1 MTTHSMDAPTV
12 TSAPS
17 EASTPLAADRLEAL
31 RCRDD
36 ILQAMFGMRGEGFG
50 EAADA
55 QGLSRLISADPSLVT
70 EQLDALV
77 SDGHLVTGGGRYRL
91 SPSGQHEGG
100 RRFADE
106 FAGLQLTAHGEC
118 PPDCPH
124 CEGFARDGCTHCAT
138 TRASDGVGS
147 W

>member
-1 MTTHSMDAPTV
+1 MDATH
-12 TSAPS
+12 
-17 EASTPLAADRLEAL
+17 ASTAAQAEEGLAAL

-36 ILQAMFGMRGEGFG
+36 ILQAMFWMRGEGFG
-50 EAADA
+50 EATDA
-55 QGLSRLISADPSLVT
+55 RGLSRLISAEEGIVAA
-70 EQLDALV
+70 QLEVLAA
-77 SDGHLVTGGGRYRL
+77 DGHLERDGDCYRL
-91 SPSGQHEGG
+91 SLSGRHEGG

-124 CEGFARDGCTHCAT
+124 CEGIARDGCSHCAA
-138 TRASDGVGS
+138 TRTPEGSGS

>member
-1 MTTHSMDAPTV
+1 VTIQPIDAPSTGHV
-12 TSAPS
+12 PS
-17 EASTPLAADRLEAL
+17 GDPLTAL

-36 ILQAMFGMRGEGFG
+36 ILQAMFWMRGEGFG
-50 EAADA
+50 EDTDAAA
-55 QGLSRLISADPSLVT
+55 LSRLISADVALIADQLAVLVT
-70 EQLDALV
+70 
-77 SDGHLVTGGGRYRL
+77 DGHLEPVGERYRL
-91 SPSGQHEGG
+91 SATGQQEGG

-124 CEGFARDGCTHCAT
+124 CEGIARDGCTHCAT
-138 TRASDGVGS
+138 TRVPEGLGS

>member
-1 MTTHSMDAPTV
+1 VTTQPLDVPFAAPLP
-12 TSAPS
+12 ARD
-17 EASTPLAADRLEAL
+17 PLAVL

-36 ILQAMFGMRGEGFG
+36 ILQAMFWMRGEGFG
-50 EAADA
+50 EETDAAA
-55 QGLSRLISADPSLVT
+55 LSRLISADVDLITDQLAALVT
-70 EQLDALV
+70 
-77 SDGHLVTGGGRYRL
+77 DGHLEPVGESYRL
-91 SPSGQHEGG
+91 SVTGQQEGG

-124 CEGFARDGCTHCAT
+124 CEGIARDGCTHCAT
-138 TRASDGVGS
+138 TRIPEGLGS

>member
-1 MTTHSMDAPTV
+1 MD
-12 TSAPS
+12 
-17 EASTPLAADRLEAL
+17 TPQALVAAQAGDGLAAL

-36 ILQAMFGMRGEGFG
+36 ILQAMFWMRGEGFG
-50 EAADA
+50 ETTDA
-55 QGLSRLISADPSLVT
+55 GGLSRLISAEEGLVAA
-70 EQLDALV
+70 QLEVLAA
-77 SDGHLVTGGGRYRL
+77 DGHLERSGDRYRL

-124 CEGFARDGCTHCAT
+124 CEGIARDGCTHCAT
-138 TRASDGVGS
+138 TGAPAGLGS

>member
-1 MTTHSMDAPTV
+1 MTTHPLEV
-12 TSAPS
+12 
-17 EASTPLAADRLEAL
+17 PLARVASRAGDGLDAL

-36 ILQAMFGMRGEGFG
+36 ILQAMFWMRGEGFG
-50 EAADA
+50 EATDA
-55 QGLSRLISADPSLVT
+55 RGLSRLISADEDFVAA
-70 EQLDALV
+70 QLEVLAG
-77 SDGHLVTGGGRYRL
+77 DGHLEPDGDRYRL

-124 CEGFARDGCTHCAT
+124 CEGIARDGCTHCAT
-138 TRASDGVGS
+138 TRAPDGLGS

>member
-1 MTTHSMDAPTV
+1 MTPPLDAP
-12 TSAPS
+12 
-17 EASTPLAADRLEAL
+17 STLVAPLASDGLEAL

-36 ILQAMFGMRGEGFG
+36 ILQAMFWMLGEGFG
-50 EAADA
+50 EDSDT
-55 QGLSRLISADPSLVT
+55 QGLARLISADAVLVA
-70 EQLDALV
+70 EQIAVLV
-77 SDGHLVTGGGRYRL
+77 ADGQLEPVGARFRL
-91 SPSGQHEGG
+91 SAVGQHEGG

-124 CEGFARDGCTHCAT
+124 CEGIARDGCTHCAT
-138 TRASDGVGS
+138 TRLPEGLGS